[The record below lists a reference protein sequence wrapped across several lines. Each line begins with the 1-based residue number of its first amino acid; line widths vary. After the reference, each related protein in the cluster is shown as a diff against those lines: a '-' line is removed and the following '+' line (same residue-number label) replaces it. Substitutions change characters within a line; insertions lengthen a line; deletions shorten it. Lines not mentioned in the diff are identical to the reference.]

1 MLPGATCGVPRQG
14 GMRPNGHAARRPSS
28 NPTGSRSKFVVRIS
42 SGGRRGGETSCWDRI
57 RDSTLSCQPG
67 RIVRWQPRTTTL
79 VLRTIAGV
87 TLVVA
92 VFRCGEASVTS
103 LRAHR
108 LFTAVG
114 ATQTG

>member
-1 MLPGATCGVPRQG
+1 MLPGG
-14 GMRPNGHAARRPSS
+14 RPPTRPPAGPSSSFGLALGDVAAARP
-28 NPTGSRSKFVVRIS
+28 PAGIAFRIA
-42 SGGRRGGETSCWDRI
+42 
-57 RDSTLSCQPG
+57 LSCQPG
-67 RIVRWQPRTTTL
+67 RIVRWQPGTTTL

-114 ATQTG
+114 AIQAG